1 MRRFRGPRKR
11 KFCQNQKYFSRRG
24 IARLKSVFLVSAR
37 RPRRSLAC
45 ATIAAQSPPRSSDA
59 APNLIDLMRNE
70 EAAGWN
76 ARAKGPWNIE
86 SRNTVSQSSPLTYL
100 SLYSLTGDED
110 FYRRFALPSLEFLL
124 SRPGPHFAA
133 EREIWDNYY
142 QHQPMRGPGSYFG
155 ASTFASAFAMTH
167 GRSPVF
173 GALCLD
179 EKGAARVMHGGG
191 HTQTF
196 ADLLAMF

>member
-76 ARAKGPWNIE
+76 ARPKGPWNIE
-86 SRNTVSQSSPLTYL
+86 SRNTVSHSPPLTYL
-100 SLYSLTGDED
+100 SLYLLTATRISTGDS
-110 FYRRFALPSLEFLL
+110 RFP
-124 SRPGPHFAA
+124 RPDA
-133 EREIWDNYY
+133 ERFLSN
-142 QHQPMRGPGSYFG
+142 MGGKF
-155 ASTFASAFAMTH
+155 
-167 GRSPVF
+167 SPNF
-173 GALCLD
+173 CNRA
-179 EKGAARVMHGGG
+179 K
-191 HTQTF
+191 
-196 ADLLAMF
+196 